1 MTILVAV
8 KKDGRVY
15 LGADRMMTAG
25 SEYTVDIVNGSKL
38 MKLKHAYLATSGY
51 TLLDN
56 CIEHLFRSRH
66 KMMENPFANR
76 SDVFQCFLDFYAEL
90 KKNYTLVDTGKET
103 YAGIYNVFLVV
114 TPTNIYGVSQNL
126 SVNEYARFAAKGSGA
141 DYAQGC
147 LYGLYDLVDD
157 GLTLTRVALESAC
170 HFSVYC
176 KEPLDIVE
184 VKASDFGKLSADNH
198 KAKGKSVVTHSSR
211 SGLGN
216 MKAVS
221 RSSNSKTG
229 AAKGKTK
236 TTVKTKAAS
245 KSSAAGKSIKPK
257 KAASN
262 RSKSK

>member
-76 SDVFQCFLDFYAEL
+76 SDVFQFFLDFYAEL

-147 LYGLYDLVDD
+147 LYGLYDLIDD

-198 KAKGKSVVTHSSR
+198 KAKGKSVVTHASR

-221 RSSNSKTG
+221 RATNKAKTSASSKTSAKSKSG
-229 AAKGKTK
+229 AATK
-236 TTVKTKAAS
+236 SRTITKSRTKA
-245 KSSAAGKSIKPK
+245 K
-257 KAASN
+257 
-262 RSKSK
+262 KSK

>member
-76 SDVFQCFLDFYAEL
+76 SDVFQFFLDFYAEL

-147 LYGLYDLVDD
+147 LYGLYDLIDD
-157 GLTLTRVALESAC
+157 GLTLTRLALESAC

-184 VKASDFGKLSADNH
+184 VRAADFGKLSADNH
-198 KAKGKSVVTHSSR
+198 KAKGKNVVTHASR

-221 RSSNSKTG
+221 RVTSKSKTG
-229 AAKGKTK
+229 AAGKSS
-236 TTVKTKAAS
+236 VKS
-245 KSSAAGKSIKPK
+245 KSGT
-257 KAASN
+257 
-262 RSKSK
+262 SKSRAAAKKTR